1 MVQTSVAS
9 HSLCWCRCE
18 SRASY
23 WWGYHNNNLTN
34 EEKTAIL
41 DVEIRRIRSELLVE
55 KKVLSSYVRARTS
68 VQDER
73 TSAESMGYLGI
84 VLLSTIVGLFVL
96 SDCLK
101 LISFL
106 FNKSTHWLELF
117 TKIKMFTQVANITF
131 IQIKIRCLLG
141 VFLLW
146 YTNI

>member
-106 FNKSTHWLELF
+106 FNKSTH
-117 TKIKMFTQVANITF
+117 
-131 IQIKIRCLLG
+131 
-141 VFLLW
+141 
-146 YTNI
+146 